1 MISNIGSSINN
12 FKGIKK
18 TEIGKEIKKAEHSI
32 KENDTNEDNIYV
44 KIAKKYD
51 VTNLTHDEF
60 VSMCKELWDAKEI
73 DLAQYA
79 LMAIDTSKIKV
90 DGEYIKFQKNS
101 LNYTFNEAFDG
112 KKHNWIEHF
121 ELRHQLSLKF
131 GVKISYKN
139 DIKHINLMKKIKAY
153 Q

>member
-121 ELRHQLSLKF
+121 EFKHQLSLNA
-131 GVKISYKN
+131 GAKINYKN

>member
-18 TEIGKEIKKAEHSI
+18 TEIFKEIKKAEHSI

-60 VSMCKELWDAKEI
+60 VSMCHELRKAKEI
-73 DLAQYA
+73 DSGQC
-79 LMAIDTSKIKV
+79 AIMTLDTSKIKV
-90 DGEYIKFQKNS
+90 DGKYIKFQKNS
-101 LNYTFNEAFDG
+101 LNYKFNEAFDG